1 MTVPGANV
9 VRILGGTGGEDPTGR
24 PAGVDVD
31 LEVLQPGAVA
41 AADPAAGVP
50 VPRRT
55 AFRAAPLLAILD
67 TGAGRLIVVGQCQ
80 VTAAAQRA
88 PVVRVLAQALWLA
101 SREDDAPRGRR
112 SRAGG
117 GAARFRPADHGW
129 RMVPGYDGLRELL
142 IPWLRDNPHP
152 VPADREGRATVIA
165 KAITESSR
173 NETYTVRELRYE
185 LERTIGA
192 SLRRLKTQELE
203 SVLADVVELTVA
215 VSRARDAATEARRGG
230 LSSWRSDPA
239 AYHAQRRL
247 QDPTLPRRPGARKAR
262 RRSWFPILDAGVRQ
276 CEAMDRLLAEEST
289 LLHQLLDAA
298 ASVSVARDAQAQETF
313 TLVATVGGVLIGI
326 PALIIALYG
335 ATSVLP
341 INTSNLIVLVPVAVS
356 GLLAAVLAAFLPG
369 RERIGKAGRFTMTL
383 IATVATI
390 ALLAIAGAL
399 VTPKG

>member
-1 MTVPGANV
+1 MTVPGVDV
-9 VRILGGTGGEDPTGR
+9 VRILGGANGEDPSGR
-24 PAGVDVD
+24 PAGVDVH
-31 LEVLQPGAVA
+31 LEVLPPDAVA
-41 AADPAAGVP
+41 ATTSLTNVP

-55 AFRAAPLLAILD
+55 AFRTAPLLAILE
-67 TGAGRLIVVGQCQ
+67 TGTGRLIVVGHCQ
-80 VTAAAQRA
+80 VTVAAQRTPA
-88 PVVRVLAQALWLA
+88 LRVLAQALWLA
-101 SREDDAPRGRR
+101 SRDDDEPRRRR
-112 SRAGG
+112 SRGG
-117 GAARFRPADHGW
+117 GAGRFRPTDHGW
-129 RMVPGYDGLRELL
+129 RMVPGYEGLGELL
-142 IPWLRDNPHP
+142 IPWLRANPHP
-152 VPADREGRATVIA
+152 IPADREGRATVIA
-165 KAITESSR
+165 KAISESSR
-173 NETYTVRELRYE
+173 NEAYTVRELRYG

-247 QDPTLPRRPGARKAR
+247 QDPTLPRRPGSRKAR
-262 RRSWFPILDAGVRQ
+262 HRSWFPILDAGVRQ

-341 INTSNLIVLVPVAVS
+341 INTSNMIVLVPVAVS
-356 GLLAAVLAAFLPG
+356 GLLAAFLAAFLPG
-369 RERIGKAGRFTMTL
+369 RERIGKAARFSMTL

-390 ALLAIAGAL
+390 VLLASAGAL